1 MRKSTRNRRPTHQR
15 RPDPSIAEVRT
26 VCPDPAPADPA
37 PADPAPVN
45 PPAEADDATEDA
57 VRRMVEAAYT

>member
-1 MRKSTRNRRPTHQR
+1 MRKSTRNRRPIHRR

-26 VCPDPAPADPA
+26 VCPDPA

>member
-1 MRKSTRNRRPTHQR
+1 MRKSTRNRRPTHRR

-37 PADPAPVN
+37 PAN